1 MGGGAAVV
9 GVGIDV
15 VDVRRFVT
23 ALERTPR
30 LRERLF
36 TEAERDLPPN
46 SLAARFA
53 AKEAIAKALGSP
65 GGMRWHD
72 CTVHRV
78 PGGPPRVEIVGTV
91 AEVAERLGVAG
102 WHLSISH
109 DAGIASA
116 IAIASGDGGSR

>member
-1 MGGGAAVV
+1 MIKGI
-9 GVGIDV
+9 GVDV
-15 VDVRRFVT
+15 VDVNRFMASLTRVP
-23 ALERTPR
+23 A

-36 TEAERDLPPN
+36 TASERDLPPA

-72 CTVHRV
+72 CTVHR
-78 PGGPPRVEIVGTV
+78 GMHEPPRVEITGTV
-91 AEVAERLGVAG
+91 LAAAESRGIAS

-109 DAGIASA
+109 DAGIATA
-116 IAIASGDGGSR
+116 FVIAEGTC